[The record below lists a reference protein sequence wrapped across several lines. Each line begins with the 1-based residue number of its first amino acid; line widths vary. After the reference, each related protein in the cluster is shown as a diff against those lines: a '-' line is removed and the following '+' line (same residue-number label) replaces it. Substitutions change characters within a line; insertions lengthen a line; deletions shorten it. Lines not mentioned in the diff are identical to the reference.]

1 MRTSPFLRA
10 LLVSLTLWIGA
21 ALVLDAHGRRA
32 RTVGS
37 YDAIVVAGCRV
48 MPDGQPSPALAR
60 RTRHAVALWQQGLAP
75 RLVLTGGVGTHPPS
89 EAEAAA
95 DLARSL
101 GVPDEA
107 LWVEGR
113 STSTDEN
120 ARFAA
125 QELTDAGIEVQRILV
140 VSDSYHVCRASR
152 VFARHFADVH
162 GVGSTPRPWVRFR
175 GSMREVLA
183 LSAYV
188 ALGRISLR

>member
-1 MRTSPFLRA
+1 MTASPFLRA
-10 LLVSLTLWIGA
+10 VLVSLTLWIGA

-32 RTVGS
+32 RAHGS

-60 RTRHAVALWQQGLAP
+60 RTRHAVALWEQGLAP
-75 RLVLTGGVGTHPPS
+75 RLVMTGGVGTYPP
-89 EAEAAA
+89 AEGQAAA

-107 LWVEGR
+107 LWIEGR
-113 STSTDEN
+113 STSTAEN
-120 ARFAA
+120 ARYAA
-125 QELTDAGIEVQRILV
+125 LDLAAAGIDVQRILV
-140 VSDSYHVCRASR
+140 VSDSYHVFRASR
-152 VFARHFADVH
+152 VFAEHFPTVQ
-162 GVGSTPRPWVRFR
+162 GVGSTPTPWVRVR

-183 LSAYV
+183 LTAYL